1 MASSTDPSN
10 SASGIPLKYKIGVP
24 LAIVFLFLCAVG
36 IAFLATR
43 YATAKNGQANSEPSD
58 CGTVMSMKSRQ
69 NLLHW
74 HNKYRSIVAKG
85 EYEITTQNGKLRKL
99 PPAKRMP
106 QLKYNC
112 SLEESS
118 LKWAN
123 TVQCVMKHSHYP
135 GVGENL
141 FGITGEHTQEETANT
156 ATKPWADEI
165 AKYGISALNEYRDEI
180 GHATQVLWAE
190 TLTVGCG
197 IKKCSNGWTMA
208 VCQYYP
214 PGNGI
219 GSPMYKE
226 GKTLSEC
233 GLEGR
238 NEVPHFETGLC
249 ELL

>member
-1 MASSTDPSN
+1 MASSTDASG

-43 YATAKNGQANSEPSD
+43 YGKYSVKVIKLTGESTRYHAATAKNGQANSEPSD
-58 CGTVMSMKSRQ
+58 CGT
-69 NLLHW
+69 
-74 HNKYRSIVAKG
+74 
-85 EYEITTQNGKLRKL
+85 
-99 PPAKRMP
+99 
-106 QLKYNC
+106 KYNC

-214 PGNGI
+214 P
-219 GSPMYKE
+219 
-226 GKTLSEC
+226 
-233 GLEGR
+233 
-238 NEVPHFETGLC
+238 
-249 ELL
+249 